1 MNAVDA
7 FLSGLID
14 YAGLYPPAS
23 LDMQSAVTNYLAYKH
38 GKHAHLLGRFI
49 VDGNRLSELREVAG
63 DSVAELPLSVIAPS
77 VEDWKNIAQA
87 HGDKFRIEAVEIKPD
102 GLHEISREAP
112 NLPEITT
119 YFEVP
124 IASVTPEV
132 LKSIRVA
139 GARVKLRTGG
149 VSAAVFPS
157 LGEVQTALMAIAN
170 WGLAFKATAGLHH
183 PIRGCHP
190 FTYEPESS
198 KGMMHGFLNLFL
210 AATNI
215 YFGGTEEQTEQILK
229 EENPQAFHL
238 TADMIGWRSLQ
249 WSTEHLRTVRREFAM
264 SFGSCSFVE
273 PIQDLE
279 TMGWL

>member
-1 MNAVDA
+1 MNALDA

-14 YAGLYPPAS
+14 YAGLYPPAG
-23 LDMQSAVTNYLAYKH
+23 LDMKAAVTNYLEYKS

-49 VDGNRLSELREVAG
+49 VDWNRLPELHEAAG
-63 DSVAELPLSVIAPS
+63 ESVADLPLSVIAPS
-77 VEDWKNIAQA
+77 VGIWKNIAQA
-87 HGDKFRIEAVEIKPD
+87 HGGKFRIEVVEIKPD
-102 GLHEISREAP
+102 GLNEISCEAP
-112 NLPEITT
+112 ISPEIVT

-124 IASVTPEV
+124 IAAVTSED
-132 LKSIRVA
+132 LESIRAA

-149 VSAAVFPS
+149 VSSAAFPS
-157 LGEVQTALMAIAN
+157 FDETQTALKAIASR
-170 WGLAFKATAGLHH
+170 GLAFKATAGLHH

-190 FTYEPESS
+190 FTYEPESL
-198 KGMMHGFLNLFL
+198 KGMMYGFLNLFL

-249 WSTEHLRTVRREFAM
+249 WNTEHLRTVRKEFAV
-264 SFGSCSFVE
+264 SFGSCSFME

-279 TMGWL
+279 RMRWL